1 MSAVQVLKVFAR
13 RTRLLCLVIVA
24 LLGVSGPAVA
34 AKGEGLFAELHT
46 AKGVITVRLD
56 FKRAPL
62 TVMNFVGLA
71 EGSVAWVDPKTNA
84 QRKDPLYKNLTFHLV
99 RDFMVQTGDPTGTG
113 KGGSGSTFAD
123 EIAPE
128 LKHAKAGVV
137 SMANRGP
144 GTNSS
149 QFFITK
155 RPAPWLDGH
164 HTIFGEVVSGLDL
177 VDRIAQG
184 DGLKKIVIVRQGNEA
199 RGFTPER
206 AHELSSKR
214 LALLKEAGKKIL
226 PELIGTADQ
235 AKVPSPNQPAVSP
248 GDFDFLVIGHT
259 GMTGAERLGREF
271 YYDHD
276 GALEVAKKLVQLA
289 RTQNAD
295 FSALIKKYSD
305 MRRDTVTRGVEDTAQ
320 QPAGLK
326 QIFRLKPGQVSDPV
340 DLPVGIYIFRRLPS
354 LMAEGGGRVQGGIQ
368 ALSR

>member
-1 MSAVQVLKVFAR
+1 MSADQVLMVFVR
-13 RTRLLCLVIVA
+13 RAWLVCLAIVA
-24 LLGVSGPAVA
+24 LLSVSAPAVA

-46 AKGVITVRLD
+46 AKGVITVQLD

-99 RDFMVQTGDPTGTG
+99 RDFMVQTGDPAGTG
-113 KGGSGSTFAD
+113 KGYSGSTFAE
-123 EIAPE
+123 EIDPG

-164 HTIFGEVVSGLDL
+164 YTIFGEVVSGLDL

-184 DGLKKIVIVRQGNEA
+184 DGLKKIVIVRTGDEA
-199 RGFTPER
+199 RGFTPAR
-206 AHELSSKR
+206 AHELSNKR
-214 LALLKEAGKKIL
+214 IALLKEAGKKVL
-226 PELIGTADQ
+226 PELIGTADP
-235 AKVPSPNQPAVSP
+235 AKLPAPNQPAVSP

-259 GMTGAERLGREF
+259 GMMGAERIGREF

-305 MRRDTVTRGVEDTAQ
+305 MQRDTVTRGVVDTTQ
-320 QPAGLK
+320 QPASMK
-326 QIFRLKPGQVSDPV
+326 PIFHLKPGQVSDPI
-340 DLPVGIYIFRRLPS
+340 DLPVGIYIFRRLPP
-354 LMAEGGGRVQGGIQ
+354 LPVERIDG
-368 ALSR
+368 

>member
-1 MSAVQVLKVFAR
+1 MSATQVPMVFAR
-13 RTRLLCLVIVA
+13 RAWLVCLAIVA
-24 LLGVSGPAVA
+24 LLGVSAPAAA

-46 AKGVITVRLD
+46 ARGVITVRLD
-56 FKRAPL
+56 FKHAPL

-71 EGSVAWVDPKTNA
+71 EGKIAWVDPKTNA
-84 QRKDPLYKNLTFHLV
+84 QRKDPLYKNLSFHLV
-99 RDFMVQTGDPTGTG
+99 KDFMIQTGDPTGTG

-128 LKHAKAGVV
+128 LKHVKAGVV

-164 HTIFGEVVSGLDL
+164 HTIFGEVVAGLEL
-177 VDRIAQG
+177 VERIAQG
-184 DGLKKIVIVRQGNEA
+184 DSLKKVVIVRRGDAA
-199 RGFTPER
+199 RGFTPAR
-206 AHELSSKR
+206 AHELANQR
-214 LALLKEAGKKIL
+214 VALLKEAGKKVL
-226 PELIGTADQ
+226 PPSIGPADP
-235 AKVPSPNQPAVSP
+235 AKVPAPNQPAVSP
-248 GDFDFLVIGHT
+248 GDFEFLVIGHT
-259 GMTGAERLGREF
+259 GMKDMERLGREF

-276 GALEVAKKLVQLA
+276 GALEVARKLVQLA
-289 RTQNAD
+289 RTQNAN

-305 MRRDTVTRGVEDTAQ
+305 MQRDTITRGVEDTAQ

-340 DLPVGIYIFRRLPS
+340 DLPVGIYIFHRLSQLPTERGRR
-354 LMAEGGGRVQGGIQ
+354 
-368 ALSR
+368 

>member
-1 MSAVQVLKVFAR
+1 MSAVQIPLVFAR
-13 RTRLLCLVIVA
+13 RTWLACLLIVA
-24 LLGVSGPAVA
+24 WLGALPAAVA
-34 AKGEGLFAELHT
+34 AQEEGLFAELHT

-56 FKRAPL
+56 FMRAPL

-71 EGSVAWVDPKTNA
+71 EGKIGWVDPKTNA
-84 QRKDPLYKNLTFHLV
+84 QRKGPLYQNLTFHLV
-99 RDFMVQTGDPTGTG
+99 KDFMIQTGDPSGTG
-113 KGGSGSTFAD
+113 MGGSGSMFAN

-164 HTIFGEVVSGLDL
+164 HTIFGEIVSGIGL

-184 DGLKKIVIVRQGNEA
+184 DSLKKVVIVRRGDAA
-199 RGFTPER
+199 RAFTPER
-206 AHELSSKR
+206 AHELANKR
-214 LALLKEAGKKIL
+214 AALLKEAGKKIL
-226 PELIGTADQ
+226 PQSIGPADP
-235 AKVPSPNQPAVSP
+235 AKVPAPNQPAVSP

-259 GMTGAERLGREF
+259 GITGAERLGREF
-271 YYDHD
+271 HYDHD
-276 GALEVAKKLVQLA
+276 GALEVAKKLAQRA
-289 RTQNAD
+289 RAKDTD

-305 MRRDTVTRGVEDTAQ
+305 MQRDTVTRGVADTAQ

-326 QIFRLKPGQVSDPV
+326 QIFHLKPGQVSDPV
-340 DLPVGIYIFRRLPS
+340 DLPVGIYIFRRLPP
-354 LMAEGGGRVQGGIQ
+354 LAAERG
-368 ALSR
+368 SR